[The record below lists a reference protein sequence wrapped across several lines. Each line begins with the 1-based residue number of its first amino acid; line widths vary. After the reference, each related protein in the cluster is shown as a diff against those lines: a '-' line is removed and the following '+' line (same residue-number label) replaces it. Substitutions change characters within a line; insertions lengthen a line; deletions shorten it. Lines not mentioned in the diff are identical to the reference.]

1 MKMKGYV
8 NQRFF
13 GMTYLHRNVRSSIR
27 VMRENGIDPRML
39 YQRRKSYVIDKWCG
53 VPQVNAGPLQYVRT
67 VEIRL

>member
-1 MKMKGYV
+1 MPFRA
-8 NQRFF
+8 NQSDV
-13 GMTYLHRNVRSSIR
+13 GWEVSHVALSSPISLY
-27 VMRENGIDPRML
+27 GIDPRML